1 MTGGRGERRG
11 LVKDTRVIHLRRERE
26 AKKAGRR
33 KYTNNE
39 GRKRKPGKETKA
51 CARDDADRSQ
61 EKSERG
67 QNRRGDAIKMPAVNC
82 VSPPISLSLTHTHT
96 HSFTLVPI
104 TVRAFIDM

>member
-39 GRKRKPGKETKA
+39 GEEKETRE
-51 CARDDADRSQ
+51 RD
-61 EKSERG
+61 KS
-67 QNRRGDAIKMPAVNC
+67 VC
-82 VSPPISLSLTHTHT
+82 T
-96 HSFTLVPI
+96 
-104 TVRAFIDM
+104 